1 MCVRVYIFFF
11 PSRTG
16 HLIKFTYDGCSEG
29 FRQCDETKINAI
41 EHYSVCKAKYAH
53 VYVGVYALVGMRVS
67 VYWRVCVC
75 MCVCW
80 KGFASC

>member
-1 MCVRVYIFFF
+1 MCVRVYIYFF

-41 EHYSVCKAKYAH
+41 EHYSVCKAEYAH
-53 VYVGVYALVGMRVS
+53 VYKVFHVNPPSAKLLARV
-67 VYWRVCVC
+67 
-75 MCVCW
+75 
-80 KGFASC
+80 